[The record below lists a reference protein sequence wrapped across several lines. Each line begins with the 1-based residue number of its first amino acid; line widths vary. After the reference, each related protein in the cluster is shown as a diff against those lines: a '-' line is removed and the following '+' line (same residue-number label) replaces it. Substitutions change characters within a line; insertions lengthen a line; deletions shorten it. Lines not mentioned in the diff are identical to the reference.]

1 MSRVE
6 IEECDVNI
14 DASIIAEG
22 FAIEPA
28 LVHPLMR
35 EGRLTSQCEHGRDRD
50 AGRYR
55 LTFFYDKRRFCLV
68 TDAAG
73 NILERAT
80 SPDDRESP

>member
-6 IEECDVNI
+6 IEECGVNI

-22 FAIEPA
+22 FAIDPA
-28 LVHPLMR
+28 LVQPLMR
-35 EGRLTSQCEHGRDRD
+35 EGRLTSVCEHGRDRD

-55 LTFFYDKRRFCLV
+55 LTFFFDRQRFRLV

-73 NILERAT
+73 NILERSTTADVRQG
-80 SPDDRESP
+80 P